1 MKLLTKYFGDMYIN
15 FSISPVFPSQYAQ
28 SRRIACDA
36 WNKIKDTEYTMNAV
50 SYGWWQDLVY
60 QYNDADHIVLKDATE
75 GENRARITSG
85 IITGL
90 YILGDDFSVDG
101 DASAKSRSLSLLTR
115 EEINNVATG
124 VAFRPVEGNGEAS
137 ENQFVRLN
145 EDGSCDYAVFNYSDE
160 EVEGTVPLDRLG
172 LKTNKRYT
180 VKELWR
186 NREEEVGASM
196 KYTIPARD
204 VLLFRFYK

>member
-1 MKLLTKYFGDMYIN
+1 
-15 FSISPVFPSQYAQ
+15 
-28 SRRIACDA
+28 
-36 WNKIKDTEYTMNAV
+36 MNAV
-50 SYGWWQDLVY
+50 SYGWWQELVY

-90 YILGDDFSVDG
+90 YILGDDFSVEG
-101 DASAKSRSLSLLTR
+101 DASAKSKSLSLLTK
-115 EEINNVATG
+115 EEINRVATG

-137 ENQFVRLN
+137 ENPFMRFN

-160 EVEGTVPLDRLG
+160 EVEGTVSLDRLG
-172 LKTNKRYT
+172 LKTNKKYT

-186 NREEEVGASM
+186 NREAEVKTSM
-196 KYTIPARD
+196 NYTIPARD

>member
-1 MKLLTKYFGDMYIN
+1 MYIN
-15 FSISPVFPSQYAQ
+15 LSISPVFPSQYAQ

-137 ENQFVRLN
+137 ETSL
-145 EDGSCDYAVFNYSDE
+145 
-160 EVEGTVPLDRLG
+160 
-172 LKTNKRYT
+172 
-180 VKELWR
+180 
-186 NREEEVGASM
+186 
-196 KYTIPARD
+196 
-204 VLLFRFYK
+204 

>member
-1 MKLLTKYFGDMYIN
+1 MYIN
-15 FSISPVFPSQYAQ
+15 LSISPVFPSQYAQ

-50 SYGWWQDLVY
+50 SYGWWQDLIY

-101 DASAKSRSLSLLTR
+101 DASAKSKSLSLLTR
-115 EEINNVATG
+115 EEVNNVATG
-124 VAFRPVEGNGEAS
+124 VAFRPVEGNGNAS
-137 ENQFVRLN
+137 ESQFLRFN

-160 EVEGTVPLDRLG
+160 EVKGTVSLDRLG
-172 LKTNKRYT
+172 LKINEKYI

-186 NREEEVGASM
+186 NHEEEVKTSM
-196 KYTIPARD
+196 NYTIPAKD
-204 VLLFRFYK
+204 VLLFKFNK